1 MATKKRKK
9 RRKRSPNGS
18 IQLMEN
24 GKYYARLSLG
34 FTGTKYVYKSITGN
48 TKADVKAQISQLKL
62 IYGSS
67 EITEESLMTL
77 GEWLDY
83 WLQEI
88 KKPMLGYTTFDNYK
102 SFIDKHIKPLIG
114 YKKLIHI
121 TREDVERFVER
132 MQLSYISNKE
142 KQTRK
147 QLAFSSVREIY
158 CVLAA
163 ALKAAYGS
171 GYIPENPCKKI
182 KLPKKVKK
190 PVPILFSEEINSFLK
205 VVENDSFWYPFF
217 YIELMTGLRSG
228 ELCGLKWEDFNE
240 VSGELY
246 IHRAIKYYRK
256 ELVITSTK
264 TNAGRR
270 VIILSSSVV
279 DVLLERKKQTKSE
292 WIFCSEQDTNLP
304 IDPATICAKL
314 KRVFEEAGIEYIRFH
329 NLRHTFATQAITN
342 GVEAETLAILM
353 GHADP
358 MFTINTY
365 THNTSDIENNAV
377 RFMDIILENVLEA

>member
-88 KKPMLGYTTFDNYK
+88 KKPMLGYTTYDNYK

-147 QLAFSSVREIY
+147 QLALLY
-158 CVLAA
+158 
-163 ALKAAYGS
+163 
-171 GYIPENPCKKI
+171 
-182 KLPKKVKK
+182 
-190 PVPILFSEEINSFLK
+190 FLQ
-205 VVENDSFWYPFF
+205 
-217 YIELMTGLRSG
+217 L
-228 ELCGLKWEDFNE
+228 
-240 VSGELY
+240 
-246 IHRAIKYYRK
+246 
-256 ELVITSTK
+256 
-264 TNAGRR
+264 
-270 VIILSSSVV
+270 
-279 DVLLERKKQTKSE
+279 
-292 WIFCSEQDTNLP
+292 
-304 IDPATICAKL
+304 
-314 KRVFEEAGIEYIRFH
+314 
-329 NLRHTFATQAITN
+329 
-342 GVEAETLAILM
+342 
-353 GHADP
+353 
-358 MFTINTY
+358 
-365 THNTSDIENNAV
+365 
-377 RFMDIILENVLEA
+377 